1 MKKSSS
7 ALLRLVS
14 MCLIVFITGNSINA
28 QIVVKESKSEEIYK
42 SVGGQHK
49 MYKMGLDSTSM
60 QYVFYFRDAQYK
72 QLIDYKYFSFKSLD
86 EVKQFFELV
95 IKAIDEKKEFELLV
109 GKSAVAIHS
118 SGTSAMI
125 FLDGGYC
132 MMNKKQAEILIQT
145 VCG

>member
-1 MKKSSS
+1 
-7 ALLRLVS
+7 
-14 MCLIVFITGNSINA
+14 MCTIVFTISYSGSA
-28 QIVVKESKSEEIYK
+28 QIVVKESKTEELYK
-42 SVGGQHK
+42 SVGGAHK
-49 MYKMGLDSTSM
+49 MYKIGMDSTSM

-72 QLIDYKYFSFKSLD
+72 QIIDYKYFSFKSLD

-95 IKAIDEKKEFELLV
+95 IKAIDEKKEFELLI